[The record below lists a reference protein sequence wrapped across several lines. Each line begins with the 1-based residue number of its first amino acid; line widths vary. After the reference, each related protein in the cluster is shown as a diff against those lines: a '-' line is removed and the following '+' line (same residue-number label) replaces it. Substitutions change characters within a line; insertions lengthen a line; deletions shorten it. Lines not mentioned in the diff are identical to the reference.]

1 MRFIKDVE
9 IRNFR
14 SLRTTGMNDL
24 ASYVP
29 IVGLNGSGKSNV
41 LRALSLFF
49 NAEVEPGIPLDMKRD
64 HHDPGRRFGG
74 RRRISVRITFDLTQG
89 YEARSEVQGWFD
101 ANGIENELTV
111 ERAWF
116 YADPSGRIVDEEF
129 VLVRGEESHRLAL
142 AETGP
147 LSIFIRS
154 VKLRYL
160 PNHVTPS
167 DVMAVEI
174 QSLRS
179 AMNRR
184 VRRRSAFK
192 KGNMQEALDELG
204 KVATEMLAGLSER
217 IAAHSTELS
226 EIVPTIPSDFADLA
240 FQLGLETV
248 TSSGVHQAPELQG
261 SGTQSYMLFHL
272 LDLIDNSIFEG
283 DFGWTKAVVWAVEEP
298 ESFLHAG
305 LRTRLAQDL
314 LGFGSDPRR
323 QVFLTTHEPEFQ
335 RPAENVWIA
344 EQGGALTTLR
354 SESARA
360 ALVTSSK
367 LRISSY
373 QHPLYL
379 SPDRPLV
386 VVEGILD
393 RAYLEIAAE
402 AVNLK
407 PIWTMVSLG
416 DLEETKTG
424 GSDVKTYLKSNASVL
439 KSRPL
444 HAPIIVLRDWED
456 SKGEVDGYNAVLSQH
471 ETSCCLKPPETLCNP
486 DLGKEFRG
494 IERFLPTDL
503 VEDVLSE
510 SVRPKNLKETYPLHV
525 SGGDL
530 SNGKNALLDAVQSR
544 PDPGQFL
551 LELVKWL
558 DSEVLATIGEAQ
570 TRQMLLPY

>member
-1 MRFIKDVE
+1 MRLIKHVE
-9 IRNFR
+9 VRNFR
-14 SLRTTGMNDL
+14 SIRSATIDGLN
-24 ASYVP
+24 SYVP
-29 IVGLNGSGKSNV
+29 IVGLNGSGKSNL

-49 NAEVEPGIPLDMKRD
+49 NAEVEPGVPMDMKRD

-74 RRRISVRITFDLTQG
+74 RRRIAVRITFDLSQG

-101 ANGIENELTV
+101 TMGVEDELTI

-116 YADPSGRIVDEEF
+116 YADPSGRVVEEEF
-129 VLVRGEESHRLAL
+129 VIVDGDRASRVEPTEI
-142 AETGP
+142 GP
-147 LSIFIRS
+147 LNIFIRS
-154 VKLRYL
+154 IKLRYL

-167 DVMAVEI
+167 EVMAVEI
-174 QSLRS
+174 QSLRT

-184 VRRRSAFK
+184 VRRRAAFR

-204 KVATEMLAGLSER
+204 KVATEMLAGLSHR
-217 IAAHSTELS
+217 IAAHSSELS
-226 EIVPTIPSDFADLA
+226 EVVPTIPNDFAELA

-248 TSSGVHQAPELQG
+248 TSTGVLQAPELQG
-261 SGTQSYMLFHL
+261 SGTQSYILFHL
-272 LDLIDNSIFEG
+272 LDLIDNSVFEG

-314 LGFGSDPRR
+314 LGFSSAGRR

-335 RPAENVWIA
+335 RPAEVVWLA
-344 EQGGALTTLR
+344 EQAGAVTSFR
-354 SESARA
+354 NEPARA
-360 ALVTSSK
+360 ALVSSSR

-386 VVEGILD
+386 IVEGILD
-393 RAYLEIAAE
+393 RAYLEAAAE
-402 AVNLK
+402 AANLK
-407 PIWTMVSLG
+407 PAWTMISLG

-424 GSDVKTYLKSNASVL
+424 GSDVKAYLKANASVL

-444 HAPIIVLRDWED
+444 HAPVIVVRDWED
-456 SKGEVDGYNAVLSQH
+456 TPGEVAGYNAVLSQH
-471 ETSCCLKPPETLCNP
+471 ETSCCVRPPESLCNP
-486 DLGKEFRG
+486 QLGKEFRG

-503 VEDVLSE
+503 VEQVLSA
-510 SVRPKNLKETYPLHV
+510 SVRPKNLHRRYPLHID
-525 SGGDL
+525 GGDL
-530 SNGKNALLDAVQSR
+530 SSAKNSLLAALSERAE
-544 PDPGQFL
+544 PGSFL
-551 LELVKWL
+551 VDLVKWL
-558 DSEVLATIGEAQ
+558 DSEVMTAIGNAP